1 VPYYLTRFSYTPATW
16 ARLIANPEDRRGAA
30 RQYVEAVGGTMHGF
44 WYALGEHDA
53 YALYEA
59 PDTVSIAAMGLAI
72 NSGGAISSYE
82 TIALLT
88 VEETIAALHK
98 AAEITYRPPGAES

>member
-1 VPYYLTRFSYTPATW
+1 MPFYLTRFSYTPATW
-16 ARLIANPEDRRGAA
+16 ARLVESPEDRRAA
-30 RQYVEAVGGTMHGF
+30 AAQYVEAVGGKLHGF

-53 YALYEA
+53 YALCEA

-72 NSGGAISSYE
+72 NSGGAMSSYE

-88 VEETIAALHK
+88 VEETLDALRK
-98 AAEITYRPPGAES
+98 AAEITYRPPGTQG

>member
-1 VPYYLTRFSYTPATW
+1 MAFYLTRFSYTPATW
-16 ARLIANPEDRRGAA
+16 AKLIENPEDRRGAA
-30 RQYVEAVGGTMHGF
+30 ARYVEAVGGSLHGY

-59 PDTVSIAAMGLAI
+59 PDNVSVAAMAVAI
-72 NSGGAISSYE
+72 SAGGALSSYQ

-88 VEETIAALHK
+88 VEEMLTALEK
-98 AAEITYRPPGAES
+98 ASSVTYRPPGAQG